1 MEKPVFLQSILFNYK
16 ITTKAYIDV
25 GTYSIYITLSKG
37 YLSKSQNNKGYL
49 YNPYS
54 FKFES
59 IINNNNNNGK
69 LQQASQ
75 LVLRGWETVE
85 FHP

>member
-1 MEKPVFLQSILFNYK
+1 MVF
-16 ITTKAYIDV
+16 
-25 GTYSIYITLSKG
+25 YSIYITLNKG

-59 IINNNNNNGK
+59 IIEK
-69 LQQASQ
+69 
-75 LVLRGWETVE
+75 
-85 FHP
+85 F